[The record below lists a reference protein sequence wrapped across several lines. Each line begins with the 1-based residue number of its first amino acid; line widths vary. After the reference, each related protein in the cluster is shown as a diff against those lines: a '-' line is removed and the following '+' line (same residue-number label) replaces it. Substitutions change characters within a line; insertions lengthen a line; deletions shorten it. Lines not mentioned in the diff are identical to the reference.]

1 MQTLLSILNIFQHFP
16 FLKSQLRLHPKMP
29 TDYIVSNFKSSACL
43 PAPHNHHLPL
53 TVASWWD
60 AEKPSLIG
68 CAFEHL
74 LSLAAVRACLE
85 WKFTKQTQ
93 NHCNNAKRY
102 DTQTSHDPTLR
113 GFWSYPL
120 APHDYSW

>member
-1 MQTLLSILNIFQHFP
+1 
-16 FLKSQLRLHPKMP
+16 MP

-43 PAPHNHHLPL
+43 PAPHHHHPPL

-68 CAFEHL
+68 CTLEHL

-93 NHCNNAKRY
+93 NHYNNAKRY
-102 DTQTSHDPTLR
+102 DTQTSQDPNLR